1 MTAFRRVV
9 VALLLSIWAFPAV
22 SWAKAEAV
30 ASPGPAPS
38 APAPRAPTAPTP
50 SAPAPSTG
58 RTGLALAVEL
68 AALAAR
74 EQQARELQDFRGGES
89 VSIYIGGGALTV
101 VAIILLIV
109 LLA

>member
-30 ASPGPAPS
+30 ATPGPAPS
-38 APAPRAPTAPTP
+38 APAPRAPTP

-68 AALAAR
+68 ATLAAR
-74 EQQARELQDFRGGES
+74 EQQARELQDFRGGEG
-89 VSIYIGGGALTV
+89 VNIYIGGGALMV

-109 LLA
+109 LIV

>member
-9 VALLLSIWAFPAV
+9 VALLLSVWAFPAV
-22 SWAKAEAV
+22 SWAKAEA
-30 ASPGPAPS
+30 S
-38 APAPRAPTAPTP
+38 APPVAAPRPAAPRPAAP
-50 SAPAPSTG
+50 PAAATG
-58 RTGLALAVEL
+58 TGLPGLAQAVQL

-74 EQQARELQDFRGGES
+74 EKQARELQDFRGGES